1 MFINDRKGKGIQ
13 LRCLTFDIGI
23 RFPIILGLMDIRNSK
38 KGWPSS
44 SGPNPTAV
52 SPPGASKDLH
62 VALATA
68 VQRYRLLADNVPDV
82 VYSLDEFGVIIALNK
97 AITHYGYTLAELIG
111 KNLTDVIHI
120 KDRER
125 VVGRYFEI
133 VTQRESCS
141 HIQQFRIVSKSG
153 EIRWIEAHC
162 SIQFDSQGRFMF
174 QEGACRDITEIVES
188 RKSLDKIRVELEE
201 LVKVRTAELTQTNA
215 DLQREIQ
222 ERSETERIL
231 REREVDLEMEKGN
244 LEETNTALK
253 VLLKRRE
260 VDKHE
265 FEEQVMCNIKEFV
278 LPYLDKLKELAV
290 DERQQAYV
298 SILESN
304 LSDITSAF
312 SRRLSLDYYNLT
324 PAERK
329 TANFIRQG
337 KQTREIANLL
347 GLSPRTV
354 EAYRL
359 NIRNKLRIQNQK
371 VNLRTFL
378 LSVS

>member
-1 MFINDRKGKGIQ
+1 
-13 LRCLTFDIGI
+13 
-23 RFPIILGLMDIRNSK
+23 MDIRNSK
-38 KGWPSS
+38 KGRASS
-44 SGPNPTAV
+44 PGPDPTAV
-52 SPPGASKDLH
+52 SPSGASEDLH
-62 VALATA
+62 LAPATA
-68 VQRYRLLADNVPDV
+68 VPMHRLLADNVPDV
-82 VYSLDEFGVIIALNK
+82 VYALDQSGVIIALNK
-97 AITHYGYTLAELIG
+97 AITQYGYTLAELIG
-111 KNLTDVIHI
+111 KKFTDLIHI
-120 KDRER
+120 EDRNR
-125 VVGRYFEI
+125 VAGRYLEI
-133 VTQRESCS
+133 VTQKESRS
-141 HIQQFRIVSKSG
+141 HIQQFRFVSKSG
-153 EIRWIEAHC
+153 EIRWLEAHG
-162 SIQFDSQGRFMF
+162 SIQFDSQSRFMF
-174 QEGACRDITEIVES
+174 QQGACRDITEIVES
-188 RKSLDKIRVELEE
+188 RRSPDKTRTELEA
-201 LVKVRTAELTQTNA
+201 LVKLRTAELTQANA
-215 DLQREIQ
+215 DLQREIL
-222 ERSETERIL
+222 ERRETERIL
-231 REREVDLEMEKGN
+231 KEHEVDLEMEKGN

-260 VDKHE
+260 VDKQE

-304 LSDITSAF
+304 LSDVTSAF

-337 KQTREIANLL
+337 KKTREISSLL